1 MLREE
6 KGTPV
11 KRIAIIGSPG
21 AGKST
26 FARRLGE
33 ITGIEVFHL
42 DRLFWKPGWVATPRS
57 DWIALQ
63 QRLVQN
69 ESWII
74 DGNYGA
80 TMDIRIQAA
89 DTVIFLDF
97 PRRVCL
103 WRVAKRVYRYR
114 GQTRPDMAEGCPE
127 KIDLEFFRYIW
138 GFRKREQEK
147 ILQRLEEAQR
157 QGKRVVRLVTSE
169 QVEEYLGSIRCIW
182 SEPTEATC

>member
-1 MLREE
+1 M
-6 KGTPV
+6 

-26 FARRLGE
+26 FARQLGD

-42 DRLFWKPGWVATPRS
+42 DRLFWKPGWVETPRQA
-57 DWIALQ
+57 WEELQ
-63 QRLVQN
+63 RRLV
-69 ESWII
+69 ERPIWII

-103 WRVAKRVYRYR
+103 WRVAKRIFRFR
-114 GQTRPDMAEGCPE
+114 GRTRPDMGEGCPD
-127 KIDLEFFRYIW
+127 KIDMEFLRYIW
-138 GFRKREQEK
+138 RFRKREQDRIER
-147 ILQRLEEAQR
+147 RLDEAKET
-157 QGKRVVRLVTSE
+157 GKQVIWLKTRSEVR
-169 QVEEYLGSIRCIW
+169 EYLASLESNSAIM
-182 SEPTEATC
+182 